1 MCMIAS
7 CEYCYRQSHLFIDTK
22 MHSKLISL
30 TGNLS
35 SLSTILWSSFMWPLL
50 NFHDAIAK
58 HNLLPSL
65 SFFSYLGF
73 PSIFSTFFCLSNDMS
88 TETAY
93 HFLVHAVVFKFLFQL
108 SIPEQSMGTG
118 DDGTWPIASNNSAQC
133 SQPFQRISRGAELLR
148 LKKLQG
154 RFLNPQL

>member
-1 MCMIAS
+1 MCMITN
-7 CEYCYRQSHLFIDTK
+7 CEYCHCQSHLFIHTK

-30 TGNLS
+30 TMNLS
-35 SLSTILWSSFMWPLL
+35 SLSTILWSLFTWPPL

-73 PSIFSTFFCLSNDMS
+73 PSIFSSFFCLFNDMS
-88 TETAY
+88 TESAN
-93 HFLVHAVVFKFLFQL
+93 HFFVHAVVFKFLFQL

-118 DDGTWPIASNNSAQC
+118 DDGTWPIAATILLSVLSH
-133 SQPFQRISRGAELLR
+133 SRRSVEE
-148 LKKLQG
+148 KSC
-154 RFLNPQL
+154 